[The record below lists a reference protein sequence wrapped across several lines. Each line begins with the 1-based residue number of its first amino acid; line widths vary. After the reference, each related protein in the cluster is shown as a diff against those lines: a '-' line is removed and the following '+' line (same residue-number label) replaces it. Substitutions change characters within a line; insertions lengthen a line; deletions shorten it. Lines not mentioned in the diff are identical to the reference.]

1 MLECFRSHRFY
12 PHLAL
17 KYPSDDGRIHTIRED
32 QKMARECYTGRL
44 KVKPLVKRA
53 QEGQSEIAM
62 AELDPRTNAE
72 DRVEPMGEVKP
83 FVLGEETQVTMIGS
97 NLINQ

>member
-1 MLECFRSHRFY
+1 
-12 PHLAL
+12 
-17 KYPSDDGRIHTIRED
+17 
-32 QKMARECYTGRL
+32 
-44 KVKPLVKRA
+44 
-53 QEGQSEIAM
+53 M